1 MSDEQFID
9 DLLHASD
16 PNSRRVLLDTHFEF
30 MNIETIRKLK
40 ERADKMERDDA
51 HLALQLSQA
60 AGEMADRLEN
70 NEAHGL
76 ALWMEANAH
85 DLLSELD
92 PATRCYRTRGGLF
105 NRPARNWKRPGPAS
119 A

>member
-1 MSDEQFID
+1 MSNEQFID
-9 DLLHASD
+9 KHLHASD
-16 PNSRRVLLDTHFEF
+16 PLSRRVLLDTHFEF
-30 MNIETIRKLK
+30 INIETIQRLK

-51 HLALQLSQA
+51 HLALGLSQA
-60 AGEMADRLEN
+60 AGEIADRLVS

-92 PATRCYRTRGGLF
+92 PAARCY
-105 NRPARNWKRPGPAS
+105 ARAADHFKKAGHD
-119 A
+119 